1 MKLSEIKKI
10 RRTKN
15 NWTFREVDSL
25 YASYRRSYFGTSS
38 PPLSPRRDPATKP
51 SHTPRY
57 DQTFVVGQVVEN
69 VEGEQGVIIQV
80 TKNLNSYSPLD
91 IKYRVNFQGKQ
102 RVCRGWQLKDTIE
115 ATSREILVIK

>member
-25 YASYRRSYFGTSS
+25 YEAYRRSYFGTSS
-38 PPLSPRRDPATKP
+38 PPLSPRREPATKP

-57 DQTFVVGQVVEN
+57 DQTFVINQVVVN
-69 VEGEQGVIIQV
+69 DKGEQGVILEV
-80 TKNLNSYSPLD
+80 TPNPYNPSPSY
-91 IKYRVNFQGKQ
+91 KRYRVNFQGKQ
-102 RVCRGWQLKDTIE
+102 SVCRGYELKDTVE
-115 ATSREILVIK
+115 VTSRKIFSY